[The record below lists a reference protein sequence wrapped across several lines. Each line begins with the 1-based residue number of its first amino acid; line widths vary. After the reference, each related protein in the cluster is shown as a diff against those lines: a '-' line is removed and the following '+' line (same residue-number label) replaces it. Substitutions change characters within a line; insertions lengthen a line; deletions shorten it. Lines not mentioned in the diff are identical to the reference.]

1 MLWVFQFGKYKGVL
15 VKAEP
20 TILISD
26 RNRHVREFLKREM
39 TAEGYRVRL
48 AKNAQE
54 VMYWAYQPERLD
66 LIILDLDLPDAGELG
81 LLEKLEN
88 RIPALPV
95 VVHGFSLDYTYS
107 PTVMHAAAFVE
118 KKGNSIERLK
128 KVVFKLLQE
137 PGPKQSNVPKNGK
150 QLPAET

>member
-1 MLWVFQFGKYKGVL
+1 LQ
-15 VKAEP
+15 AEH

-48 AKNAQE
+48 ARNARE

-66 LIILDLDLPDAGELG
+66 LIILDSDLPDAGELG

-95 VVHGFSLDYTYS
+95 VVHGFYLDYAYS
-107 PTVMHAAAFVE
+107 PTVMNAAAFVE
-118 KKGNSIERLK
+118 KRGNSVERLK
-128 KVVFKLLQE
+128 KVVLEILQK
-137 PGPKQSNVPKNGK
+137 PSLKQDHAPKDGKGPS
-150 QLPAET
+150 AETG